1 MFLAKRFLIGPREVL
16 NALLPF
22 RLVTLRVESF
32 PFIELILILAWG
44 KKGLNSGGRWDLP
57 IPHI

>member
-1 MFLAKRFLIGPREVL
+1 MRFCPSD
-16 NALLPF
+16 
-22 RLVTLRVESF
+22 LVTLRVESF

>member
-1 MFLAKRFLIGPREVL
+1 MRFCPSD
-16 NALLPF
+16 
-22 RLVTLRVESF
+22 LVTLRVEYF